1 MTLAELLESR
11 FRADTR
17 FRGAA
22 YISDDCVTIA
32 HVTAAEIQITVDDE
46 SEFDTV
52 LRRKEGATDI
62 EFECTCRQFER
73 GGVCKHLWGSILA
86 ADNAG
91 YIDPSSRPGNFLP
104 FLAPT
109 RASRLNLDDDLYGE
123 DLPPGVMP
131 GSPEVALIDR
141 PLWETQLDGLS
152 QKMSARTGGATQVQ
166 RERRV
171 FYEVDI
177 EASHEAGQLVLQT
190 SQQQRRAAGD
200 WGKVKPLRISPD
212 RLVQIET
219 AEDRRFLSLLSGGVP
234 ERSAW
239 QQKQQ
244 QSSGAAHRFTVP
256 YELAALLVSD
266 LCASGKLRFTEEETP
281 LVWDEGEPWEFSLV
295 VTDTPDDAGYY
306 MRPRVVRGDDEL
318 PEEDLRLMVAGGFVF
333 TPTTVAR
340 LDDFDA
346 FDWMKLLDSTDGFEV
361 PKDSGTEL
369 VDQLF
374 KMPAVPRLE
383 LPKDLQLEEVEA
395 TPQPVMTIFMPSGP
409 SWRRDQVT
417 GEVGFDYAGSLIRHR
432 SRQHTVV
439 QTEKRQC
446 VTRDRS
452 QEASRLVDVETAGW
466 KHLVDHGL
474 GRDVEIKTG
483 ELAGSVRSLI
493 NLGWQVR
500 ADGQAVQQAGKVK
513 FKVKSDIDWFDVDAD
528 VDFDGRKV
536 GFPKLLAALKRGDT
550 TVRLDDGSLGIMP
563 EEWLA
568 QFGLLSGLGTKNE
581 EGLRFSNNQAAL
593 LDALLT
599 AQDDVDYD
607 TRFLEL
613 RDQLR
618 AFDGV
623 ALRDEPHGFE
633 GELREYQKMGL
644 GWLHFLRDFR
654 FGGCLADDMGL
665 GKTVQVLAT
674 LSEYHM
680 SDSKLPPTLIVVP
693 RSLMFNWMQECERF
707 TPHLTVLEYTG
718 PDREDLRPMFPK
730 TNIILTTYGTLR
742 RDAVELREMQFSYI
756 VLDEAQTIKNPA
768 SQVARA
774 SRLLNAKHRIALSG
788 TPIENSLGDL
798 WSIFEFLNP
807 GMLGRS
813 KAFRDHTTNPDD
825 TSGRA
830 MLSRGLRPFILR
842 RSKQQVAAELPEK
855 LEETIY
861 CEMESE
867 QRELYDELRVHYRD
881 SLLGVIAKDGIN
893 KSRMHVLEALLR
905 LRQAACHPA
914 LLDKH
919 GEDEASAKLDYLAPR
934 LEELIAE
941 GHKALVFS
949 QFTSMLSLVRNRLDK
964 MEMPYEYLDGRT
976 RNRRECVERFQ
987 SDPDCSVFLISL
999 KAGGLGL
1006 NLTAADYVFLL
1017 DPWWNPAVE
1026 AQAVDRAHRV
1036 GQQRPVFAYRLI
1048 CRDTVEEK
1056 IAQLQKKKRDLADA
1070 ILEAD
1075 NSGILKDLSMEDLE
1089 MLLS

>member
-1 MTLAELLESR
+1 MTLAELLENR

-22 YISDDCVTIA
+22 YISDDCVTVA
-32 HVTAAEIQITVDDE
+32 HVTAAEIQVTVDDE

-52 LRRKEGATDI
+52 LRRKEGLGEI
-62 EFECTCRQFER
+62 EFECTCRQYER

-86 ADNAG
+86 ADDGG
-91 YIDPSSRPGNFLP
+91 YIDPGSRPGNILP
-104 FLAPT
+104 FLAPN
-109 RASRLNLDDDLYGE
+109 RSGRLSFDDDLYGE

-131 GSPEVALIDR
+131 GSPEVDAIDR
-141 PLWETQLDGLS
+141 PLWETQLDSLS
-152 QKMSARTGGATQVQ
+152 QKMLTRTGASDQVQ

-171 FYEVDI
+171 FYEIDI
-177 EASHEAGQLVLQT
+177 DASHEAGQLVLQT

-200 WGKVKPLRISPD
+200 WGKVKPLRVAPD

-256 YELAALLVSD
+256 YELAALLLPD
-266 LCASGKLRFTEEETP
+266 LCASEKLRFTEEETS
-281 LVWDEGEPWEFSLV
+281 LVWDDGEPWEFSL
-295 VTDTPDDAGYY
+295 TITETPEASGYY
-306 MRPRVVRGDDEL
+306 MRPQVVRGDEEL

-333 TPTTVAR
+333 TPTSVAR

-346 FDWMKLLDSTDGFEV
+346 FDWIKTLDSVDGFEV
-361 PKDSGTEL
+361 PKESGTEL
-369 VDQLF
+369 VDKLF
-374 KMPAVPRLE
+374 RMPAVPRME
-383 LPKDLQLEEVEA
+383 LPGELKLEEIEA

-446 VTRDRS
+446 IARDR
-452 QEASRLVDVETAGW
+452 QLEASRLVDVETAGW
-466 KHLVDHGL
+466 RQLADHGL
-474 GRDVEIKTG
+474 GRDVEIKTR
-483 ELAGSVRSLI
+483 ELAGAVRSLI
-493 NLGWQVR
+493 GLGWQVR

-513 FKVKSDIDWFDVDAD
+513 FKVKSDIDWFDVEAD
-528 VDFDGRKV
+528 VDFDGRGV
-536 GFPKLLAALKRGDT
+536 AFPKLLAALKRGDT

-568 QFGLLSGLGTKNE
+568 QFGLLSGLGTKSDD
-581 EGLRFSNNQAAL
+581 GLRFSNNQAAL

-599 AQDDVDYD
+599 AQEDVDYD
-607 TRFLEL
+607 TRFVEL

-623 ALRDEPHGFE
+623 ELREEPHGFD

-674 LSEYHM
+674 LSEYHLA
-680 SDSKLPPTLIVVP
+680 DSTLPPSLVVVP
-693 RSLMFNWMQECERF
+693 RSLMFNWSQECERF
-707 TPHLTVLEYTG
+707 TPHLKVMDYSG
-718 PDREDLRPMFPK
+718 PDREELRPLFEK
-730 TNIILTTYGTLR
+730 NNIILTTYGTLR
-742 RDAVELREMQFSYI
+742 RDAVELRDMKFGYI

-774 SRLLNAKHRIALSG
+774 SRLLNAHHRIALSG

-813 KAFRDHTTNPDD
+813 KAFRDHTSDPEESN
-825 TSGRA
+825 GRA

-842 RSKQQVAAELPEK
+842 RSKSQVAAELPEK

-881 SLLGVIAKDGIN
+881 SLLGVIAKDGLN

-919 GEDEASAKLDYLAPR
+919 SDDATSAKLEYLCPR
-934 LEELIAE
+934 LEELISE

-949 QFTSMLSLVRNRLDK
+949 QFTSMLSLVRDKLD
-964 MEMPYEYLDGRT
+964 ERGVAYEYLDGRT
-976 RNRRECVERFQ
+976 RNRKDCVERFQ
-987 SDPDCSVFLISL
+987 TDPDVSVFLISL

-1075 NSGILKDLSMEDLE
+1075 NSGILKDLSVEDLE